1 MVTQLQL
8 LVWPAAVREVSAGAA
23 RGGAPDRQ
31 WAAQSERG
39 YVVIRNARRF
49 LIPLAVGLVIAA
61 QRQDIAR
68 YVKIRQMSAGGGHPE
83 NVPAG
88 GSQFYAQPGEGAQ
101 DGTGD
106 FDSASRGGPA
116 RGR

>member
-1 MVTQLQL
+1 MVPRGAGRASQSSAVPAGQAASGREMMIRKVLPFAL
-8 LVWPAAVREVSAGAA
+8 AAAVALLIAG
-23 RGGAPDRQ
+23 
-31 WAAQSERG
+31 
-39 YVVIRNARRF
+39 
-49 LIPLAVGLVIAA
+49 

-68 YVKIRQMSAGGGHPE
+68 YVKIKQMSTGEGHPE

-88 GSQFYAQPGEGAQ
+88 GSQAYPAPGKAVP

-116 RGR
+116 TRP

>member
-1 MVTQLQL
+1 M
-8 LVWPAAVREVSAGAA
+8 
-23 RGGAPDRQ
+23 
-31 WAAQSERG
+31 
-39 YVVIRNARRF
+39 IRNAPWF
-49 LIPLAVGLVIAA
+49 LIPLAVGLVIAG

-116 RGR
+116 RGQ

>member
-1 MVTQLQL
+1 VL
-8 LVWPAAVREVSAGAA
+8 LMAAAPLTVSTAA
-23 RGGAPDRQ
+23 EG
-31 WAAQSERG
+31 ERG
-39 YVVIRNARRF
+39 YAVIRQAPWL

-68 YVKIRQMSAGGGHPE
+68 YLKIKQMSAGRGHPE

-88 GSQFYAQPGEGAQ
+88 GSQSYTQPGGGAQ

-116 RGR
+116 RGQ